1 MSEPSTPLMRQ
12 YSAIKK
18 EHPNALLFFRL
29 GDFYE
34 LFFDDAILAAREL
47 QITLTS
53 RNKEKGVNIPMCG
66 VPYHAAEGYI
76 AKLIRRGFKVA
87 VCEQVEDPRL
97 ATKLVRREVTRV
109 VTPGTAADSSLNAEE
124 NNFLAAVATVGDRVG
139 FAALDLSTGEFRA
152 TEFAGESAGRR
163 IQEELEQLRPK
174 EMLYGSSAPLLEH
187 ASSTQLGSF
196 ATLNGRDTPHSTGT
210 APVARISGF
219 GWAETPLDDWIFAPD
234 HAIPLVENHFG
245 VLSLEGFG
253 LAGKQAAASAAGAIL
268 YYIRSTQRGT
278 LDHVDRIGFY
288 ERQNCLV
295 LDAVTVRN
303 LELIE
308 PLFAGTDAGVTLIRC
323 LDATITPM
331 GKRLLRMWMLRPS
344 LDRTEIE
351 ARLDAVDVQVK
362 DIVGR
367 EELRRSLDGILDLER
382 LLSRVTLETANPRD
396 VLALGASLGKLPK
409 VRGVLAGLLAPRLA
423 MLHAAIDELGDL
435 RGKIESMLAPEPPL
449 TLNDGGVIAAGI
461 DKDLD
466 ELRDLSHNSKQ
477 YLAQVET
484 RERERTG
491 IGSLKVK
498 FNSIFGYYI
507 EISKA
512 NLHHAPTD
520 YERKQ
525 TLVNAERFTTP
536 ELKEYESKILD
547 AQEKIVEIERRL
559 FAELRSAIAAEAK
572 RIRQTALALAE
583 VDVLGSLAHIAALR
597 NYCRPK
603 FEADNSDQTADLEI
617 VEGRHP
623 VIELQEMTIGNDR
636 FVPNDLFLNSKTH
649 NIVVLTGPNMGGKS
663 TYLRQAALIVIMAQM
678 GSFVPAR
685 SVRMG
690 IVDRVFTRIGAS
702 DNVARGR
709 STFMVEM
716 TETAA
721 ILHTATPR
729 SLILLDEV
737 GRGTSTYDGLAIAWA
752 AVEYLHARVR
762 AKTLFATHYFELTEL
777 AEQLSGV
784 KNYHVSVKETG
795 GSVVFLR
802 RVEPGAADRS
812 YGIEVA
818 KLAGL
823 PNEVVVR
830 AREVLA
836 EHESSEHRLSGHLTP
851 GSAPERPAQLTIFTP
866 LSQPVLEKLREA
878 DLDRMTPLEALNL
891 LAELKKA
898 DWQKRW
904 QRRTQLIHASGQ
916 LLIVG
921 FDGTEMSPRLASLL
935 AKIAPAGVILFARN
949 IKGVEQ
955 THTLLREC
963 QKCVAMPLFTC
974 VDLEG
979 GTVDRFRNVLGTA
992 PSPAEVFATGSRA
1005 LYRKH
1010 GRVIGENCRA
1020 LGFNV
1025 DFAPVLDLAFA
1036 ASRSVM
1042 SSRAVS
1048 DDPKQVVVYARE
1060 FLQGLRDAGVLG
1072 CGKHFPW
1079 AG

>member
-34 LFFDDAILAAREL
+34 LFFDDAVLAAREL

-53 RNKEKGVNIPMCG
+53 RNKEKGVAIPMCG

-87 VCEQVEDPRL
+87 VCEQVGVPTKDPRL
-97 ATKLVRREVTRV
+97 AKKLVRREVTRV

-124 NNFLAAVATVGDRVG
+124 NNFLAAVATVGDHVG

-174 EMLYGSSAPLLEH
+174 EMLYGSSAPLFEERSGGETGALARPH
-187 ASSTQLGSF
+187 TVAS
-196 ATLNGRDTPHSTGT
+196 PSTGT
-210 APVARISGF
+210 APVARISGG
-219 GWAETPLDDWIFAPD
+219 GWVETPLDDWIFAPD
-234 HAIPLVENHFG
+234 HAIPLLENHFG

-253 LAGKQAAASAAGAIL
+253 LAGKRAAASAAGAIL

-308 PLFAGTDAGVTLIRC
+308 PLFAGTDAGVTLFRC
-323 LDATITPM
+323 LDATATPM
-331 GKRLLRMWMLRPS
+331 GKRLLRTWMLRPS
-344 LDRTEIE
+344 LDRAEIE
-351 ARLDAVDVQVK
+351 GRLDAVEVQVK
-362 DIVGR
+362 DTVRR

-396 VLALGASLGKLPK
+396 VLALAASLGRIPK
-409 VRGVLAGLLAPRLA
+409 VRSVLAGLNASRLGA
-423 MLHAAIDELGDL
+423 LLGLIDGLGDL
-435 RGKIESMLAPEPPL
+435 RGKIDRTLVPEPPL
-449 TLNDGGVIAAGI
+449 TLSDGGVIAAGV

-466 ELRDLSHNSKQ
+466 ELRDLSRNSKQ

-512 NLHHAPTD
+512 NLHHAPAD

-583 VDVLGSLAHIAALR
+583 VDVLGCLAHISALR
-597 NYCRPK
+597 NYCRPRFDEDEK
-603 FEADNSDQTADLEI
+603 AGDVLDLEI

-623 VIELQEMTIGNDR
+623 VIELQELAGSDR
-636 FVPNDLFLNSKTH
+636 FIPNDLFLDSSTH
-649 NIVVLTGPNMGGKS
+649 NIIVLTGPNMGGKS

-685 SVRMG
+685 AVRLS

-721 ILHTATPR
+721 ILHTATAR

-823 PNEVVVR
+823 PHEVVVR

-851 GSAPERPAQLTIFTP
+851 GSSTEPERPTQLTIFTP
-866 LSQPVLEKLREA
+866 LSQPVLEKLREV
-878 DLDRMTPLEALNL
+878 DLNRLTPLEALNL
-891 LAELKKA
+891 LAELKKE
-898 DWQKRW
+898 
-904 QRRTQLIHASGQ
+904 I
-916 LLIVG
+916 
-921 FDGTEMSPRLASLL
+921 
-935 AKIAPAGVILFARN
+935 
-949 IKGVEQ
+949 
-955 THTLLREC
+955 
-963 QKCVAMPLFTC
+963 
-974 VDLEG
+974 
-979 GTVDRFRNVLGTA
+979 
-992 PSPAEVFATGSRA
+992 
-1005 LYRKH
+1005 
-1010 GRVIGENCRA
+1010 
-1020 LGFNV
+1020 
-1025 DFAPVLDLAFA
+1025 
-1036 ASRSVM
+1036 
-1042 SSRAVS
+1042 
-1048 DDPKQVVVYARE
+1048 
-1060 FLQGLRDAGVLG
+1060 
-1072 CGKHFPW
+1072 
-1079 AG
+1079 